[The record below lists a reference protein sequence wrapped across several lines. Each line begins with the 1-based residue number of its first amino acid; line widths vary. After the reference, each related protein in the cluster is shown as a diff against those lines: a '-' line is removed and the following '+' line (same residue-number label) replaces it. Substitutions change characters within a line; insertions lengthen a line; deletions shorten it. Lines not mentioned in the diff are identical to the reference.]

1 MKILM
6 VCMGNICRSP
16 LAEGIMKS
24 KLKQY
29 GIEGMVDSAGT
40 ISAHKGEAPDHRSCE
55 IALKNGIDIT
65 DQRARPFQR
74 SDFDAFDWIFVM
86 DKENYSSIMKIA
98 ATQEQRQKVE
108 MIMNRLQPGSNIE
121 VPDPYFGG
129 RPEFE
134 KVFRML
140 DASCDAIAKSMT

>member
-24 KLKQY
+24 KMKQY
-29 GIEGMVDSAGT
+29 GIEGEVDSAGT
-40 ISAHKGEAPDHRSCE
+40 ISTHVGEAPDSRSCE
-55 IALKNGIDIT
+55 IAMENGIDIT
-65 DQRARPFQR
+65 DQRARLFR
-74 SDFDAFDWIFVM
+74 VSDFDAFDRIFVM
-86 DKENYSSIMKIA
+86 DKKNYSNIMKIA

-108 MIMNRLQPGSNIE
+108 LIMNRLRPGSNME
-121 VPDPYFGG
+121 VPDPFYGD

-134 KVFRML
+134 KVFQML
-140 DASCDAIAKSMT
+140 DATCEAIAKSMS

>member
-24 KLKQY
+24 KMKQY
-29 GIEGMVDSAGT
+29 GIEGEVDSAGT

-55 IALKNGIDIT
+55 IAMENGIDIT
-65 DQRARPFQR
+65 DQRARPFR
-74 SDFDAFDWIFVM
+74 ESDFDAFDRIFVM
-86 DKENYSSIMKIA
+86 DKENYSNIIKIA

-108 MIMNRLQPGSNIE
+108 LIMNRLRPGSNVE
-121 VPDPYFGG
+121 VPDPYYGG
-129 RPEFE
+129 RPEFV
-134 KVFRML
+134 KVFQML
-140 DASCDAIAKSMT
+140 DATCEAIAKSMT